1 MQFKKKQTDKIP
13 NYFPHFVHIE
23 SSTRLEKNYHRIDRT
38 EVHLCN
44 LQHCK
49 CLHTLQ
55 VVCQIDIILND
66 ALQHFQ
72 KNLFYSY
79 ILCRNYTKTSMLHH
93 FKPIFYPLCIKIST
107 SNSQWRLYVVS
118 SIKNSSRRRLRRAFF
133 HFKCVKPNQGSTF
146 TRSNFDNNVF
156 DAGDFEN
163 ELNFLQGYRNRS
175 FQKSLLKKN
184 HVVAYIFFYLFLPF
198 FIHTQFQVTLV

>member
-1 MQFKKKQTDKIP
+1 MPFFKKIDWQIP
-13 NYFPHFVHIE
+13 NYFVHIE

-72 KNLFYSY
+72 KENLFQSY
-79 ILCRNYTKTSMLHH
+79 ILCRNYTKTSILHH

-107 SNSQWRLYVVS
+107 SNSQWRLCMQQSRSKIHLVVVF
-118 SIKNSSRRRLRRAFF
+118 AA
-133 HFKCVKPNQGSTF
+133 HFST
-146 TRSNFDNNVF
+146 SNV
-156 DAGDFEN
+156 
-163 ELNFLQGYRNRS
+163 
-175 FQKSLLKKN
+175 
-184 HVVAYIFFYLFLPF
+184 
-198 FIHTQFQVTLV
+198 